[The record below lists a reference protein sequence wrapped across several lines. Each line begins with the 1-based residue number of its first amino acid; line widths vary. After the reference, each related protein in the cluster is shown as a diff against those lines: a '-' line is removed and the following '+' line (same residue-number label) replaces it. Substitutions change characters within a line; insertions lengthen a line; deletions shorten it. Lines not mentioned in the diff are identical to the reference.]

1 MSPKQRSAARRAR
14 DIFAADDLVRDT
26 LDRFGQLDVLVNNA
40 CRAVVGAVGEDAST
54 SLHLGRP
61 GEMSITFGRQTLIYE
76 SVAGD
81 LDR

>member
-1 MSPKQRSAARRAR
+1 MSPKQRSAARRAS
-14 DIFAADDLVRDT
+14 DIFAADDLERDT
-26 LDRFGQLDVLVNNA
+26 RFGQLDVLVNNA
-40 CRAVVGAVGEDAST
+40 CRAVLGAVGEDVST